1 MRRINTGLI
10 EKKLY
15 ETALLAGVQL
25 TPSCK
30 AAMGNALKTE
40 KSEAAAFALETLLK
54 NAETAVQ
61 KQMPVC
67 QDTGMAVVILEI
79 GQEVFLEGKPLADAV
94 NDGIKRAYADG
105 YFRKSVCDP
114 ITRQNTGDNTPAVIH
129 TEIVEIGRAHV

>member
-1 MRRINTGLI
+1 MRRINTELI

-79 GQEVFLEGKPLADAV
+79 
-94 NDGIKRAYADG
+94 
-105 YFRKSVCDP
+105 
-114 ITRQNTGDNTPAVIH
+114 
-129 TEIVEIGRAHV
+129 EIGRAHV